1 MMYVVEAEGLPRE
14 IKLVRADITLKVAPP
29 VEPLTA
35 REREA
40 LVVIAAGLSYEV
52 GAQLLFMS
60 VRTLRS
66 HASHIM
72 DKFGVNT
79 MVQAV
84 TYALAAGVIT
94 WPEIADLWSVHKP
107 GLLE

>member
-1 MMYVVEAEGLPRE
+1 MMYAVEAEGLPRE
-14 IKLVRADITLKVAPP
+14 IKLVRADIPLRVAPP
-29 VEPLTA
+29 VDSLTE

-40 LVVIAAGLSYEV
+40 LVVMAAGLSYDV
-52 GAQLLFMS
+52 GAELLCMS

-84 TYALAAGVIT
+84 VYALAAGIVT
-94 WPEIADLWSVHKP
+94 WSEIVELWRIYKP